1 MKQEQMRAGE
11 EADRAMREVA
21 VRNKQIIAR
30 DTQDVN
36 TMMRYLGG
44 CKEMR

>member
-1 MKQEQMRAGE
+1 MRAGE
-11 EADRAMREVA
+11 EADRTMREVA
-21 VRNKQIIAR
+21 VRDRQIIAR

-36 TMMRYLGG
+36 TMMRNASG